1 MHASQVVPY
10 KHHSLPSI
18 VAQRREPQMAC
29 AEDPRSSPEDRTGD
43 SAIKDDD
50 DDDDESSEWIL

>member
-1 MHASQVVPY
+1 
-10 KHHSLPSI
+10 
-18 VAQRREPQMAC
+18 MAC